1 MKAVRLA
8 VLLFAFWGASAASAF
23 DFPRV
28 RGADPAHYDAARGG
42 DAYAAFSYILPVL
55 NQDAIGTE
63 EWAATRGWLEWM
75 YAAFDA
81 DGNVHAMAAVA
92 TNMSNRL
99 VARQYFDDAIRWI
112 QICSDLSS
120 SAEGQARAYLAW
132 CFNNAGTFYVQ
143 MATPDRALD
152 WHSRAIDIL
161 FALYEETEDQAF
173 LESALDAHGSRTYA
187 LTLMAAYDE
196 AVEQRREGLQL
207 AIQYTGRDSDL
218 TAAAMLNLATTL
230 WYAGRYEESNV
241 WFEAGMPLVRTNFP
255 RYSIQGAVAR
265 MNNALLAYDI
275 GELDKA
281 RTLAMSVVPYLAAY
295 PELSLEQQRW
305 TFQVLRKV
313 AADQGD
319 VDRAILFGKMAVNA
333 QQEIRARNSGFAD
346 AEVQALRDRWSG
358 LYQDLASLLIAEG
371 RFSEAQ
377 AVLNMEKEQEA
388 FDFLKRDAGAVL
400 TETRAVLTDTER
412 SEEEK
417 LRSLAAQP
425 VAAAR
430 LYDALLIEAGD
441 TPTAEQ
447 DAQLFLLDEALVAAE
462 DAFMASVDDFLAKA
476 DVADRKGFEAAF
488 DATGSYQRILEEKER
503 PTAILQLAVLEDALH
518 LFLTLPGATVHET
531 VPVSRAELRAQVFE
545 ALKAIERIDPG
556 VETHMQALHAI
567 LLAPVM
573 DALEVAGT
581 EVIMLNAGD
590 VLRYVPF
597 AALHD
602 GEGYAVRDFAFAQF
616 VAAVPTDFRVPP
628 RDRANAA
635 GFAVTQAHGAFS
647 ALPGA
652 GFEIEALFA
661 AADGQ
666 GVLDG
671 HTALD
676 EGFDEAA
683 LRTVLRGS
691 PGVLHIASH
700 FALRPGQ
707 VDDSFLL
714 LGDGSELPLSRFGS
728 RRFNLKG
735 VDLLTL
741 SACQTA
747 VGSGDGSEIDGIGVA
762 ALQKGAGAVMASLWP
777 VADAATPILMHD
789 FYDGLY
795 GRGLDKAEAL
805 RRAQIA
811 MLDGG
816 ETTTLLAMRAAEALE
831 APQEVPPQGFAH
843 PYFWSAFIIMGNWL

>member
-1 MKAVRLA
+1 MALFWALPGAAFEYPRLA
-8 VLLFAFWGASAASAF
+8 GANDAEYAAAAS
-23 DFPRV
+23 
-28 RGADPAHYDAARGG
+28 G
-42 DAYAAFSYILPVL
+42 DAYAAFSYVLPVL
-55 NQDAIGTE
+55 NKDALTE
-63 EWAATRGWLEWM
+63 AEWADARGWLEWM
-75 YAAFDA
+75 YAEFKA
-81 DGNVHAMAAVA
+81 DGSVHGMAATA
-92 TNMSNRL
+92 TNLANRL
-99 VARQYFDDAIRWI
+99 VVRQDFDDAIQWI
-112 QICSDLSS
+112 QVCADLEG
-120 SAEGQARAYLAW
+120 AEEVAPRAYLGW
-132 CFNNAGTFYVQ
+132 CYNIGGTLHVQ
-143 MATPDRALD
+143 MALPEEALTWHSAALD
-152 WHSRAIDIL
+152 I
-161 FALYEETEDQAF
+161 FTALYEETGEHAH
-173 LESALDAHGSRTYA
+173 LENALDTHGSRTYA

-196 AVEQRREGLQL
+196 AVEQRKEGLRL
-207 AIQYTGRDSDL
+207 AIQHTGRDSIF
-218 TAAAMLNLATTL
+218 TAAGMLNLATTL
-230 WYAGRYEESNV
+230 WYAGRYEEADI
-241 WFEAGMPLVRTNFP
+241 WFDAGMPLAETHFP
-255 RYSIQGAVAR
+255 RYSLLDAVSK
-265 MNNALLAYDI
+265 MNNALLAYDL
-275 GELDKA
+275 GQLERA

-333 QQEIRARNSGFAD
+333 QQEIRSRNAGFAD

-358 LYQDLASLLIAEG
+358 LYKELASLLIAEG

-412 SEEEK
+412 SEAK
-417 LRSLAAQP
+417 VIRDLAAKP

-430 LYDALLIEAGD
+430 LYDALLAEAGD
-441 TPTAEQ
+441 APTAEQ

-462 DAFMASVDDFLAKA
+462 DAFLASVDDFLAQV
-476 DVADRKGFEAAF
+476 DVGDRKGFEAAF
-488 DATGSYQRILEEKER
+488 DATGTYQRILEQKER

-531 VPVSRAELRAQVFE
+531 VPISRGDLRGQVFE
-545 ALKAIERIDPG
+545 ALKAIERIDPE
-556 VETHMQALHAI
+556 VEAHLQGLHAM
-567 LLAPVM
+567 LLAPVRE
-573 DALEVAGT
+573 ALEVAGT

-602 GEGYAVRDFAFAQF
+602 GTGHAVRDFAFTQY
-616 VAAVPTDFRVPP
+616 VAAVPTDFAVPP
-628 RDRANAA
+628 RDRGNAA
-635 GFAVTQAHGAFS
+635 GFAVTRAHGNFS

-661 AADGQ
+661 ASDGE

-671 HTALD
+671 HTGLD

-683 LRTVLRGS
+683 LRRVLRGS

-762 ALQKGAGAVMASLWP
+762 ALQKGASAVMASLWP

-795 GRGLDKAEAL
+795 AQGLDKAEAL

-816 ETTTLLAMRAAEALE
+816 ETATLLAMRAAEALE
-831 APQEVPPQGFAH
+831 PQEAPPQGFAH